1 MQTPVLGMG
10 MVLGWGAGRQHCRRV
25 SDGGAVDAEQL
36 YGCACMYMEEEK
48 VADSPLFWSGTWPAW
63 WCKNGGGCSKT
74 GVGVALK
81 EFLRSH
87 SCS

>member
-25 SDGGAVDAEQL
+25 SGGGAVDAEQL
-36 YGCACMYMEEEK
+36 CGCACMYMEEEK

-63 WCKNGGGCSKT
+63 WCKNGGGC
-74 GVGVALK
+74 
-81 EFLRSH
+81 
-87 SCS
+87 